1 MIVEPFSS
9 LLSIILIVILGYY
22 LCAKNWFTKEST
34 NLITRLILD
43 ISIPFSIIA
52 NLVENVSLQLL
63 KSLSFSILVPF
74 ISIGCEYIFSF
85 FIAKVSKIAPNREG
99 LFISMFSNPNTLFIG
114 IPVNIA
120 VFGAKS
126 LPYAYIYY
134 IISTLFFNTIGILFL
149 SKNTSEPLGKDM
161 LKKNLITPILV
172 SFFVTLGIILFRIGL
187 PDFILK
193 ASSTL
198 GGLSTPLSLMFIGI
212 SLQNMN
218 IKKIKMSAEIFMVIL
233 GRFVI
238 SPLITLL
245 IARLLKTPTLA
256 LQVFVLQSFLPCM
269 TSTPIFGERYGCD
282 TEYATIGTTI
292 TALLSLLVIPL
303 YTYLFF

>member
-1 MIVEPFSS
+1 MIGEPFSS
-9 LLSIILIVILGYY
+9 LLSIILMVILGYY
-22 LCAKNWFTKEST
+22 LCAKKWFTKEST

-43 ISIPFSIIA
+43 IAIPFSIIA
-52 NLVENVSLQLL
+52 NLVENVSLDLL
-63 KSLSFSILVPF
+63 KSLSLSILVPF
-74 ISIGCEYIFSF
+74 ISIGCEYIISF
-85 FIAKVSKIAPNREG
+85 LIAKVGKIDINREG

-120 VFGAKS
+120 VFGVES

-149 SKNTSEPLGKDM
+149 SKNTDKPLGKDM
-161 LKKNLITPILV
+161 LKENLITPILI
-172 SFFVTLGIILFRIGL
+172 SFFITLAIILFKICL
-187 PDFILK
+187 PDFFLK
-193 ASSTL
+193 ASSTV
-198 GGLSTPLSLMFIGI
+198 GGLATPLSLMFIGI
-212 SLQNMN
+212 SLKNMN
-218 IKKIKMSAEIFMVIL
+218 LKKIKVNAEILMVIL

-238 SPLITLL
+238 SPLITLF
-245 IARLLKTPTLA
+245 IARLLRTPDLA
-256 LQVFVLQSFLPCM
+256 LQVFVLQSLLPCM
-269 TSTPIFGERYGCD
+269 TSTPIFSERYGCD